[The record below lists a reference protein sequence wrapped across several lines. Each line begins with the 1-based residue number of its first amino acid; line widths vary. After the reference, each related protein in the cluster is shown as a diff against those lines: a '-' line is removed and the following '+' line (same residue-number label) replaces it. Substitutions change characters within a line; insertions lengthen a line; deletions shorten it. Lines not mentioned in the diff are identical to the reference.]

1 MKLILKPKR
10 FLSCSVNIDLVNFLL
25 QLLRL
30 PLGIRGYKSI
40 HRSFAIVPLALLS
53 NYGFINVF
61 PDELL
66 YFVRFSTTL
75 KRFQLKIDYK
85 LTCGWQLNELVW
97 QLKLRG
103 WIKCKELTRIWEL
116 WCYISPSGCG
126 PLTWAG
132 C

>member
-1 MKLILKPKR
+1 MKLILKPNR

-30 PLGIRGYKSI
+30 PLGIRGYQVHSSVI
-40 HRSFAIVPLALLS
+40 AIVPLALLS

-85 LTCGWQLNELVW
+85 LTCGWQLNELV
-97 QLKLRG
+97 
-103 WIKCKELTRIWEL
+103 
-116 WCYISPSGCG
+116 
-126 PLTWAG
+126 
-132 C
+132 